1 MSPRLTYKNI
11 AILGLSQIGVVVFGV
26 LGAGATY
33 KLDTTLGVTQTSA
46 TRFATEYGFLFL
58 ALPLAWIVTAMVVQH
73 RIENVEDGPEAL
85 TALTGVIVLL
95 LLIVGAFAAAVAPW
109 GRFCGLSLSN

>member
-11 AILGLSQIGVVVFGV
+11 AILGLTQIGVVVFGV

-33 KLDTTLGVTQTSA
+33 KLDATFGVTQTSA
-46 TRFATEYGFLFL
+46 TKFATEYGFLFL
-58 ALPLAWIVTAMVVQH
+58 ALPSAWIVVAMIVQH
-73 RIENVEDGPEAL
+73 RLENEDDGPEVL

-95 LLIVGAFAAAVAPW
+95 LLIVGAVAAAVAPW